1 MGPVESKEEVRTL
14 AEHTILPKVEI
25 DDLRLKDAVEYL
37 LDRFVAVN
45 PDYWEFIERQTP
57 EGQAAELPSFHF
69 YPESKKPDGVKD
81 VRVSLNRSNI
91 SVADAL
97 GKVMQATGYPVSAEF
112 VANGDL
118 VIHHVGVSELMGLE
132 RELEEDAAEIESLQ
146 ADFEKRKGELLAEI
160 DSVKAKRSVV
170 EKEVAEILDKFRET
184 AEMER
189 QKIQEL
195 HDMIPEVCFPSEVDT
210 LSGLRE
216 SIEKLASENE
226 ALKAEL
232 EKVKGGN
239 SE

>member
-14 AEHTILPKVEI
+14 AERAILPKVEI
-25 DDLRLKDAVEYL
+25 DDLRLRDAVEYL

-57 EGQAAELPSFHF
+57 EGQKAVLPSFHF
-69 YPESKKPDGVKD
+69 DPESKNSDGVED
-81 VRVSLNRSNI
+81 VRVILNRSNI

-97 GKVMQATGYPVSAEF
+97 GKVMQATGYPVSAEV

-195 HDMIPEVCFPSEVDT
+195 RDMVPLVCFPSEVDT

-232 EKVKGGN
+232 EKVKG
-239 SE
+239 E